1 MAKKNN
7 LNAKNLLVY
16 GGLAFLATKLFGK
29 SNKSNKSTAPVYDP
43 SAPITADYTRTSETN
58 LRDPNE
64 IESSTATFVG
74 GIRRKRK

>member
-29 SNKSNKSTAPVYDP
+29 STAPVYDP
-43 SAPITADYTRTSETN
+43 TAPVTADYTRTSETN

-74 GIRRKRK
+74 GIRKKRKC

>member
-16 GGLAFLATKLFGK
+16 GGLAFIATKLFG
-29 SNKSNKSTAPVYDP
+29 KSNKSTAPVYDP
-43 SAPITADYTRTSETN
+43 TAPVTADYTRTSETN

-74 GIRRKRK
+74 GIRRKRNC

>member
-7 LNAKNLLVY
+7 LNAKNLIVY

-29 SNKSNKSTAPVYDP
+29 SNKSTAPVYDP
-43 SAPITADYTRTSETN
+43 SAPVTADYTRTSETN

-74 GIRRKRK
+74 GIRRNRKC